1 MTDLTTITP
10 IEQTLEIVHPA
21 SGEPLG
27 VRVSLISLDD
37 ERTKRTKRT
46 IADQRLKLEARGKN
60 FKAVDIEDNQRT
72 LLFACMTGWEWY
84 EPKDGSNA
92 PTFEGEV
99 PDFNRKNV
107 MAVFEKLSWFADQID
122 EALGE
127 TKSFFEESKAT

>member
-21 SGEPLG
+21 TGQLLG
-27 VRVSLISLDD
+27 VRVALISLDD

-84 EPKDGSNA
+84 EPEDGVPA

-99 PDFNRKNV
+99 PNFNRKSV
-107 MAVFEKLSWFADQID
+107 MAVFEKLPWFADQID